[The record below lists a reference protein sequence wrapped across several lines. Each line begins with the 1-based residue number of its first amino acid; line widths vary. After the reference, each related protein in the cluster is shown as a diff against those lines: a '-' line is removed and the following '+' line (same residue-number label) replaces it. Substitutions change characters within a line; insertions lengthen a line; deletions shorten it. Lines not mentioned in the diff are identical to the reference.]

1 MFDYIKKVWLIG
13 STRVLLV
20 GSLFSLALSAMR
32 VLYTRDIFFLF
43 LVWNLFLAFVP
54 WFIASVA
61 HIRKIRNWPILAVLV
76 VLWLAFFPNAPYI
89 LTDLIHLGK
98 GWLAPVWFDLILLLS
113 YGFTGMLYGF
123 VSLRMIGL
131 ILVSKTEKPAAELL
145 SIPLIYLA
153 CFGIYIGRF
162 LRWNSWDLVS
172 NLDSVLADIIVR
184 VANPFSHTATWAFT
198 ILFGTLLNILY
209 WSYKSF
215 SPTDGS
221 AA

>member
-1 MFDYIKKVWLIG
+1 MFDYIKRIWAIR

-32 VLYTRDIFFLF
+32 VLYTHDIFFLF

-61 HIRKIRNWPILAVLV
+61 HIRDIRSWPVLAGIV

-131 ILVSKTEKPAAELL
+131 ILVSKTGRAAAELL
-145 SIPLIYLA
+145 SVPLIYLA

-172 NLDSVLADIIVR
+172 NFDSVLADIFVR
-184 VANPFSHTATWAFT
+184 VTNPFSHTATWAFT

-215 SPTDGS
+215 AIADGRGS
-221 AA
+221 